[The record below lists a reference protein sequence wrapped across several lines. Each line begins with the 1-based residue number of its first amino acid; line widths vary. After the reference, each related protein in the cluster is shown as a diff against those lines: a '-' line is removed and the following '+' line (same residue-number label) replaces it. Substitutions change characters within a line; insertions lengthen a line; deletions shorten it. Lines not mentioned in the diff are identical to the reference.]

1 MNIIEWFYLFLIINI
16 IIGLSSWKLFK
27 ISGKNPLTSYIPFYN
42 IINTLDIIK
51 RPKWWV
57 ILVFLPTINLLMIP
71 VIWIE
76 FIKRFKH
83 DTRKDI
89 LLMLCSLGLYSF
101 YINYFSKKKVYVEDE
116 ISVSG
121 FERTVGSFV
130 FAIVVA
136 TVVHNYFIQPFV
148 IPTGSLE
155 KTLKVGDFLFVS
167 KFHYGPRIPKT
178 VIALPLVH
186 DTIPLIKTRSYL
198 KYPQLPYLRL
208 PGFEKIKQN
217 DIVVFNWPA
226 DTVRRFFVREKGV
239 IKPMDKKSNYV
250 KRAVGMPGDVLEI
263 KDGVI
268 HINGKENILP
278 YRAKPLLNYK
288 IYSNSGVSSSRL
300 ISLGIDRFIRKY
312 EIDIS
317 NQSSSSL
324 NRLLPYLMS
333 YSQTE
338 DNKLIIITDNKG
350 VPIDLV
356 RSLNLNIIELLE
368 KEKDVKLTSNEIKRL
383 NLEGGFDSINKITQN
398 TKTFNTTYFPNNIKF
413 NWNNDNF
420 GPITIPKEG
429 QSVNISLDNLPIYK
443 RVIGEYEN
451 NDIEIIDNIIY
462 INKERAISYTFKQNY
477 YWMMGDNRYNSEDSR
492 VWGFVPYDHVL
503 GKPVFI
509 WMSIDGLFEGIENWK
524 IRWDRVFTTVGLDG
538 EPRSYFPHFIIFIL
552 LWQVYVFILKRRKK
566 SKSDPLT

>member
-1 MNIIEWFYLFLIINI
+1 MNIIEWFYLFIIINI

-57 ILVFLPTINLLMIP
+57 VLVFLPTINLLMIP

-198 KYPQLPYLRL
+198 NYPQLPYLRL

-239 IKPMDKKSNYV
+239 IKPLDKKSNYV
-250 KRAVGMPGDVLEI
+250 KRAVGMPGDVFEI

-462 INKERAISYTFKQNY
+462 INKERSTSYTFKQNY

-538 EPRSYFPHFIIFIL
+538 EPRSYFPHFITFII
-552 LWQVYVFILKRRKK
+552 LWQLYVFILKRRKK
-566 SKSDPLT
+566 SKADPLT

>member
-42 IINTLDIIK
+42 IIKTLDIIK

-208 PGFEKIKQN
+208 PGFQKIKQN

-312 EIDIS
+312 QIDIS

-338 DNKLIIITDNKG
+338 DNKLIIITDDKG
-350 VPIDLV
+350 VPIDIV

-383 NLEGGFDSINKITQN
+383 NLEGGFDSINKIAQN

-451 NDIEIIDNIIY
+451 NDIEIIDSIIY
-462 INKERAISYTFKQNY
+462 INKERSTSYTFKQNY

>member
-1 MNIIEWFYLFLIINI
+1 MNIIEWFYLFIIINI

-324 NRLLPYLMS
+324 NRLLPYIMS
-333 YSQTE
+333 YSQAE
-338 DNKLIIITDNKG
+338 DNKLIIITSNKG
-350 VPIDLV
+350 VPIDIV

-383 NLEGGFDSINKITQN
+383 KLEGGFDSINRITQN

-462 INKERAISYTFKQNY
+462 INKERSTSYTFKQNY

-538 EPRSYFPHFIIFIL
+538 EPRSYFPHFISFIV
-552 LWQVYVFILKRRKK
+552 LWQLYVFILKRRKK
-566 SKSDPLT
+566 SKADPLT

>member
-1 MNIIEWFYLFLIINI
+1 MNIIEWFYLFIIINI

-51 RPKWWV
+51 RPKWWI

-101 YINYFSKKKVYVEDE
+101 YINYFSKKKVYVKDE
-116 ISVSG
+116 TSVSG

-178 VIALPLVH
+178 VLALPLVH

-312 EIDIS
+312 QIDIS

-383 NLEGGFDSINKITQN
+383 QLEGGFDSINKITQN

-429 QSVNISLDNLPIYK
+429 QSVNINLDNLPIYK

-462 INKERAISYTFKQNY
+462 INKERSTSYTFKQNY

-538 EPRSYFPHFIIFIL
+538 EPRSYFPHFITFIL
-552 LWQVYVFILKRRKK
+552 LWQLYVFILKRRKK

>member
-136 TVVHNYFIQPFV
+136 TVVHNYSIQPFV

-178 VIALPLVH
+178 VVALPLVH

-198 KYPQLPYLRL
+198 NYPQLPYLRL

-239 IKPMDKKSNYV
+239 IKPLDKKSNYV
-250 KRAVGMPGDVLEI
+250 KRAVGMPGDVFEI

-268 HINGKENILP
+268 HINGEENILP
-278 YRAKPLLNYK
+278 YRANPLLNYK
-288 IYSNSGVSSSRL
+288 IYSKSGVSSSRL

-324 NRLLPYLMS
+324 NRLLPYIMS
-333 YSQTE
+333 YSQAE
-338 DNKLIIITDNKG
+338 DNKLIIITSNKG
-350 VPIDLV
+350 VPIDIV

-383 NLEGGFDSINKITQN
+383 KLEGGFDSINRITQN

-429 QSVNISLDNLPIYK
+429 KSVNISLDNLPIYK

-462 INKERAISYTFKQNY
+462 INK
-477 YWMMGDNRYNSEDSR
+477 
-492 VWGFVPYDHVL
+492 
-503 GKPVFI
+503 
-509 WMSIDGLFEGIENWK
+509 IDGERDI
-524 IRWDRVFTTVGLDG
+524 
-538 EPRSYFPHFIIFIL
+538 
-552 LWQVYVFILKRRKK
+552 Q
-566 SKSDPLT
+566 

>member
-76 FIKRFKH
+76 FIKRFRH

-116 ISVSG
+116 TSVSG

-250 KRAVGMPGDVLEI
+250 KRAVGMPGDVFEI

-268 HINGKENILP
+268 HINGEENILP

-383 NLEGGFDSINKITQN
+383 KLDGGFDSINRITQN

-462 INKERAISYTFKQNY
+462 INKERSTSYTFKQNY

-509 WMSIDGLFEGIENWK
+509 WMSIDGLFEGIGNWK

-538 EPRSYFPHFIIFIL
+538 EPRSYFPHFITFII
-552 LWQVYVFILKRRKK
+552 LWQLYVFILKRRKK
-566 SKSDPLT
+566 SKADPLT

>member
-1 MNIIEWFYLFLIINI
+1 
-16 IIGLSSWKLFK
+16 
-27 ISGKNPLTSYIPFYN
+27 
-42 IINTLDIIK
+42 
-51 RPKWWV
+51 
-57 ILVFLPTINLLMIP
+57 
-71 VIWIE
+71 
-76 FIKRFKH
+76 
-83 DTRKDI
+83 
-89 LLMLCSLGLYSF
+89 
-101 YINYFSKKKVYVEDE
+101 
-116 ISVSG
+116 
-121 FERTVGSFV
+121 
-130 FAIVVA
+130 
-136 TVVHNYFIQPFV
+136 
-148 IPTGSLE
+148 
-155 KTLKVGDFLFVS
+155 
-167 KFHYGPRIPKT
+167 
-178 VIALPLVH
+178 
-186 DTIPLIKTRSYL
+186 
-198 KYPQLPYLRL
+198 
-208 PGFEKIKQN
+208 
-217 DIVVFNWPA
+217 
-226 DTVRRFFVREKGV
+226 
-239 IKPMDKKSNYV
+239 MDKKSNYV
-250 KRAVGMPGDVLEI
+250 KRAVGMPGDVFEI
-263 KDGVI
+263 KDGVV

-278 YRAKPLLNYK
+278 YRANPLLNYK
-288 IYSNSGVSSSRL
+288 IYSNSGVSSSTL

-383 NLEGGFDSINKITQN
+383 KLDGGFDSINRITQN

-429 QSVNISLDNLPIYK
+429 QSVNINLDNLPIYK

-462 INKERAISYTFKQNY
+462 INKERSTSYTFKQNY

-509 WMSIDGLFEGIENWK
+509 WMSIDGLFEGIGNWK

>member
-51 RPKWWV
+51 RPKWWI

-76 FIKRFKH
+76 FIKRFRH

-101 YINYFSKKKVYVEDE
+101 YINYFSKKKDYVEDKT
-116 ISVSG
+116 SVSG

-198 KYPQLPYLRL
+198 KSPQLPYLRL

-250 KRAVGMPGDVLEI
+250 KRAVGMPGDVFEI

-268 HINGKENILP
+268 HINGEENILP

-300 ISLGIDRFIRKY
+300 ISLGINRFIRKY

-338 DNKLIIITDNKG
+338 ENKLIIITDNKG
-350 VPIDLV
+350 VSLDLV

-383 NLEGGFDSINKITQN
+383 KLEGGFDSINRITQD

-429 QSVNISLDNLPIYK
+429 QSVNINLDNLPIYK

-462 INKERAISYTFKQNY
+462 INKERSTSYTFKQNY

-509 WMSIDGLFEGIENWK
+509 WMSIDGLFEGIGNWK

-538 EPRSYFPHFIIFIL
+538 EPRSYFPHFITFIL
-552 LWQVYVFILKRRKK
+552 LWQLYVFILKRRKK
-566 SKSDPLT
+566 SKADPLT

>member
-1 MNIIEWFYLFLIINI
+1 MNIIEWFYLFIIINI

-76 FIKRFKH
+76 FIKRFRH

-250 KRAVGMPGDVLEI
+250 KRAVGMPGDVFEI

-268 HINGKENILP
+268 HINGKENVLP

-288 IYSNSGVSSSRL
+288 IYSNSGVSSSTL

-338 DNKLIIITDNKG
+338 DNKLIIITDDKG
-350 VPIDLV
+350 VPIDIV

-462 INKERAISYTFKQNY
+462 INKERSTSYTFKQNY

-538 EPRSYFPHFIIFIL
+538 EPRSYFPHFITFIL
-552 LWQVYVFILKRRKK
+552 LWQLYVFILKRRKK

>member
-136 TVVHNYFIQPFV
+136 TVVHNYSIQPFV

-250 KRAVGMPGDVLEI
+250 KRAVGMPGDVFEI
-263 KDGVI
+263 KDGVV
-268 HINGKENILP
+268 HINGEENILP
-278 YRAKPLLNYK
+278 YRANPLFNYK
-288 IYSNSGVSSSRL
+288 IYSKSGVSSSRL

-333 YSQTE
+333 YSQAE
-338 DNKLIIITDNKG
+338 DNKLIIITSNKG
-350 VPIDLV
+350 VPIDIV

-383 NLEGGFDSINKITQN
+383 KLEGGFDSINRITQN

-462 INKERAISYTFKQNY
+462 INKERSTSYTFKQNY

-538 EPRSYFPHFIIFIL
+538 EPRSYFPHFITFIL
-552 LWQVYVFILKRRKK
+552 LWQLYVFILKRRKK

>member
-1 MNIIEWFYLFLIINI
+1 
-16 IIGLSSWKLFK
+16 
-27 ISGKNPLTSYIPFYN
+27 
-42 IINTLDIIK
+42 
-51 RPKWWV
+51 
-57 ILVFLPTINLLMIP
+57 
-71 VIWIE
+71 
-76 FIKRFKH
+76 
-83 DTRKDI
+83 
-89 LLMLCSLGLYSF
+89 
-101 YINYFSKKKVYVEDE
+101 
-116 ISVSG
+116 
-121 FERTVGSFV
+121 
-130 FAIVVA
+130 
-136 TVVHNYFIQPFV
+136 
-148 IPTGSLE
+148 
-155 KTLKVGDFLFVS
+155 
-167 KFHYGPRIPKT
+167 
-178 VIALPLVH
+178 
-186 DTIPLIKTRSYL
+186 
-198 KYPQLPYLRL
+198 
-208 PGFEKIKQN
+208 
-217 DIVVFNWPA
+217 
-226 DTVRRFFVREKGV
+226 
-239 IKPMDKKSNYV
+239 MDKKSNYV
-250 KRAVGMPGDVLEI
+250 KRAVGMPGDVFEI

-268 HINGKENILP
+268 HINGKENVLP

-288 IYSNSGVSSSRL
+288 IYSNSGVSSSTL

-338 DNKLIIITDNKG
+338 DNKLIIITSNKG
-350 VPIDLV
+350 VPIDIV

-383 NLEGGFDSINKITQN
+383 KLEGGFDSINRITQN

-462 INKERAISYTFKQNY
+462 INKERSTSYTFKQNY

-509 WMSIDGLFEGIENWK
+509 WMSIDGLFQGIGNWK

-538 EPRSYFPHFIIFIL
+538 EPKSYFPHFITFIL
-552 LWQVYVFILKRRKK
+552 LWQLYVFILKRRKK
-566 SKSDPLT
+566 SKADPLT

>member
-312 EIDIS
+312 QIDIS

-338 DNKLIIITDNKG
+338 DNKLIIITDDKG
-350 VPIDLV
+350 VPIDIV

-462 INKERAISYTFKQNY
+462 INKERSTSYTFKQNY

-538 EPRSYFPHFIIFIL
+538 EPRSYFPHFITFIL
-552 LWQVYVFILKRRKK
+552 LWQLYVFILKRRKK